1 MRGFGPLSLS
11 ALIAGIHAPRGI
23 SGNIPQAV
31 FNSALPAQQNV
42 PMMVISRALT
52 ATAAA
57 LALTACGNQAAEP
70 PAGFTRLIDVAPD
83 IVQEIRYNGEHNF
96 VGRPVTGY
104 DSPEC
109 WLTDE
114 AARALTQVQESVKV
128 NGYSLKVYDCYRPQ
142 RAVTDFVEWAK
153 DPVDDLTRGE
163 FYPRLEKDQLF
174 PMGLIAAKSGHSRGS
189 TVDVTLVPLGSKA
202 SPQWVAGDPIVD
214 CAAPVEVRFADTSI
228 DMGTGFDCFDPLA
241 ATASPEITA
250 EQKENRQLLVSAMQA
265 AGFVNLPE
273 EWWHYTL
280 ANEPFPETYFDTPIQ

>member
-1 MRGFGPLSLS
+1 M
-11 ALIAGIHAPRGI
+11 
-23 SGNIPQAV
+23 AV
-31 FNSALPAQQNV
+31 ITRV
-42 PMMVISRALT
+42 LT
-52 ATAAA
+52 AAVAA
-57 LALTACGNQAAEP
+57 LALTACGNQRAEP

-104 DSPEC
+104 DAPEC

-114 AARALTQVQESVKV
+114 AARALMQVQESVKI

-142 RAVTDFVEWAK
+142 RAVTDFVEWSK
-153 DPVDDLTRGE
+153 DPLDDLTRGE

-189 TVDVTLVPLGSKA
+189 TVDVTLVPLGSNA
-202 SPQWVAGDPIVD
+202 SAQWVAGDPIVD
-214 CAAPVEVRFADTSI
+214 CAAPEGVRFADTSI

-241 ATASPEITA
+241 ATASPDITA
-250 EQKENRQLLVSAMQA
+250 EQKANRQLLLSAMQA

-280 ANEPFPETYFDTPIQ
+280 ANEPFPETFFDTPIQ